1 MPKLQ
6 QALFKHRPEQ
16 VKPGKSDFNLK
27 PTAVDQWF
35 DSLPLANIRI
45 STKEIYNAIKD
56 SNSISGSF
64 KKRLYF
70 LEKIHE
76 PVTDLTNNLRKMTL
90 GRDLP
95 LSEKHQRIAILVRK
109 LHEQIVIGYKLVLRE
124 LLNCKL
130 FFYVLAEIN

>member
-6 QALFKHRPEQ
+6 QALFKHLPEQ

-56 SNSISGSF
+56 SNSIPALLKNACIF
-64 KKRLYF
+64 WKKFMSRLP
-70 LEKIHE
+70 I
-76 PVTDLTNNLRKMTL
+76 
-90 GRDLP
+90 
-95 LSEKHQRIAILVRK
+95 
-109 LHEQIVIGYKLVLRE
+109 
-124 LLNCKL
+124 
-130 FFYVLAEIN
+130 